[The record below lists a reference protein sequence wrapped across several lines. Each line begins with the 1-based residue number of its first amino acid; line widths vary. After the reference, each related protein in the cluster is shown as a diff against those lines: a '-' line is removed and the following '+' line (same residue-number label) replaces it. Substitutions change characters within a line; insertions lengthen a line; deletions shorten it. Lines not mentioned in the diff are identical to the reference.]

1 MPTYTQST
9 PTAGYGTLDAGDY
22 KVTVENAE
30 DDMSKAGNDMIKLTL
45 GIHGRNNKLFERL
58 VFTENAYWK
67 IDQVLAAL
75 GFDVEDGSDFSVE
88 SEALIGKTAWVTVDI
103 GEYNGKPSPEISVWH
118 FDPDMIADFESELAG
133 EQEERAKAAVSAE
146 SEPSKF

>member
-75 GFDVEDGSDFSVE
+75 GFDVEDGSDFSLP
-88 SEALIGKTAWVTVDI
+88 SRSAPIKW
-103 GEYNGKPSPEISVWH
+103 KPWSKST
-118 FDPDMIADFESELAG
+118 
-133 EQEERAKAAVSAE
+133 RASTPFKVS
-146 SEPSKF
+146 F